1 MPLLRTGEKEQT
13 RRDNFKNKYIKR
25 KNKKGEE
32 KGEENNM
39 AA

>member
-13 RRDNFKNKYIKR
+13 RRDNFKNKHIKR
-25 KNKKGEE
+25 KKEKRKK
-32 KGEENNM
+32 KNNM